1 MVRTGPCLVIFLTP
15 ALMLA
20 SLLGG
25 CVEPLPKEV
34 MIEDRFSAD
43 EERMIVA
50 AIDEWN
56 RIGLEYLGLE
66 KILIYQGRYR
76 DPDGF
81 DELDLDDGR
90 SVIYRGQDDR
100 YYRFLSDHN
109 EAGRTLLGYGTTAD
123 VLLFTFTLDTPEEF
137 QHVALHELG
146 HFLGLGHVPDDK
158 NAVMYELTFDNPPL
172 RLTRT
177 DIQDFCLVF
186 DCIKQP

>member
-1 MVRTGPCLVIFLTP
+1 MDRFGPRLVRPLAPLILLA
-15 ALMLA
+15 AL
-20 SLLGG
+20 SGG
-25 CVEPLPKEV
+25 CVEALPKEL
-34 MIEDRFSAD
+34 MIDDRFSAE

-56 RIGLEYLGLE
+56 RVGKEYLGLD

-81 DELDLDDGR
+81 DELDLDDDH

-146 HFLGLGHVPDDK
+146 HFLGLGHVPDDV
-158 NAVMYELTFDNPPL
+158 NAVMYELTFDDPPL
-172 RLTRT
+172 QLTRT